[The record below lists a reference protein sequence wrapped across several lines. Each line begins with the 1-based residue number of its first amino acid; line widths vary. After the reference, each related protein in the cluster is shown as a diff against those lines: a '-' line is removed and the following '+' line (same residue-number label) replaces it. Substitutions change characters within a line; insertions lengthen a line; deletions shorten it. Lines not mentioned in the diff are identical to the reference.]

1 MSQDRREKIQD
12 MLLARIEELFTKYDD
27 GKSHEG
33 VLDNAQALERIAQAM
48 QAVGHP
54 SREIAVGTYAAP
66 ARPVDSDSEKL
77 TRSEGLIAW
86 DAAKPDID
94 TGDLEAMESVGI
106 RLVSDRRKPDSLA
119 TCDRYVSPQVAAE
132 LAPLLEERRELRR
145 LVQNM
150 LGCDRNTDLIA
161 ALKIR
166 LSETPPP
173 PQEPPA

>member
-12 MLLARIEELFTKYDD
+12 MLL
-27 GKSHEG
+27 
-33 VLDNAQALERIAQAM
+33 ERIKELIAQYDVDKDTSSVEDNVTVLRSIAKLLA
-48 QAVGHP
+48 AVRYP
-54 SREIAVGTYAAP
+54 SRDLTVGMYASP
-66 ARPVDSDSEKL
+66 ARPTDVHSKNL

-94 TGDLEAMESVGI
+94 ATDIAALEGAGI
-106 RLVSDRRKPDSLA
+106 SLLS
-119 TCDRYVSPQVAAE
+119 DRYVSPQVAAE

-145 LVQNM
+145 LVQSL
-150 LGCDRNTDLIA
+150 LGCDSNTDLIA
-161 ALKIR
+161 ALKSR